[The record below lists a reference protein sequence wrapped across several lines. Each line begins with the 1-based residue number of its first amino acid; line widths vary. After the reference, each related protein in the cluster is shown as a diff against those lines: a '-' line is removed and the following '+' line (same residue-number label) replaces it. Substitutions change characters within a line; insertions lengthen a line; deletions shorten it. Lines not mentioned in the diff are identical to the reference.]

1 MAMLKVCGHPGC
13 GTLTLGELCLE
24 HEQSPAQRPDRRRVR
39 AVPAAARLSRTHRRV
54 PDADVRRSGV

>member
-24 HEQSPAQRPDRRRVR
+24 HEQSPAKRADRRRVR
-39 AVPAAARLSRTHRRV
+39 AAPAAARPSRTRRV
-54 PDADVRRSGV
+54 PDADGRRSGV